1 MPRHRWDAQPG
12 SGELSDRALT
22 RPAALAGADAD
33 VGEEQQPSVEA
44 DPIAPWDA
52 ADFLSRPQAPLR
64 GRGKVWGL
72 RALLLFIL
80 LAAGIVTWR
89 VASAAHASPEVVT
102 ARQTPASAA
111 PGAASASSSQGAGA
125 AEASGTASSGAS
137 VDGPAAGTP
146 SSDASGASG
155 VTAPAGASVH
165 VHVAGA
171 VKKPGL
177 YVLPADARAQ
187 DAVTAAGGAVRGADL
202 DAINLA
208 APVQD
213 GTQLRVPRVGEATS
227 GAAVPTADGSQ
238 GGNGAATNGAG
249 GQTGQGGSTTAVI
262 QLNSADA
269 TQLQELPGIGPALAE
284 RLIEWRTEHGRFGSE
299 ADLDAVPG
307 IGPAM
312 LAKLRGKVG
321 YD

>member
-1 MPRHRWDAQPG
+1 
-12 SGELSDRALT
+12 
-22 RPAALAGADAD
+22 
-33 VGEEQQPSVEA
+33 
-44 DPIAPWDA
+44 
-52 ADFLSRPQAPLR
+52 
-64 GRGKVWGL
+64 
-72 RALLLFIL
+72 
-80 LAAGIVTWR
+80 
-89 VASAAHASPEVVT
+89 
-102 ARQTPASAA
+102 
-111 PGAASASSSQGAGA
+111 
-125 AEASGTASSGAS
+125 
-137 VDGPAAGTP
+137 
-146 SSDASGASG
+146 
-155 VTAPAGASVH
+155 VH

-171 VKKPGL
+171 VKRPGL

-187 DAVTAAGGAVRGADL
+187 DAVTAAGGAVKGADL

-213 GTQLRVPRVGEATS
+213 GTQLRVPRVGEAAS
-227 GAAVPTADGSQ
+227 GAAVPTAGGSQ
-238 GGNGAATNGAG
+238 DGNGAATNGAG
-249 GQTGQGGSTTAVI
+249 GQSGQGGSTTAVI

-269 TQLQELPGIGPALAE
+269 TQLQELPGIGPALAQ